1 MTTANVHQDAT
12 AASEAEDVADIDAA
26 TPAAADEAKDI
37 LAKARYEAFR
47 LMTDAR
53 QEAEEIL
60 DQARTEASAI
70 RTEAE
75 MQAESII
82 DAAHMRAE
90 EIQEEGSPSDTN
102 SSMSQLEQEHE
113 ELTERVSSLRSLA
126 DQLEERFAALAETSA
141 PRPSIEEPPRPV
153 LDYSPSVPGS
163 EGPATAASL
172 DRTADAGT
180 ADPSTG
186 PVLDYSP
193 SVPHPEPV
201 IEADVGDEDPKP
213 VEEER
218 GSFYSRRSAKLPR
231 IGEAGGQSALDM
243 MRSIRESFEDD

>member
-12 AASEAEDVADIDAA
+12 PASEAEDVADIDAT

-60 DQARTEASAI
+60 DQARTEANAI

-82 DAAHMRAE
+82 DAAHMRAD
-90 EIQEEGSPSDTN
+90 EIQQEGATSEAPT
-102 SSMSQLEQEHE
+102 SMTQLEQEHE

-126 DQLEERFAALAETSA
+126 DQLEERFAALAETSVQ
-141 PRPSIEEPPRPV
+141 RPSIEEPPRPV
-153 LDYSPSVPGS
+153 LDYSPSVP
-163 EGPATAASL
+163 
-172 DRTADAGT
+172 
-180 ADPSTG
+180 
-186 PVLDYSP
+186 
-193 SVPHPEPV
+193 HPEPIV
-201 IEADVGDEDPKP
+201 EADVADEDPKP